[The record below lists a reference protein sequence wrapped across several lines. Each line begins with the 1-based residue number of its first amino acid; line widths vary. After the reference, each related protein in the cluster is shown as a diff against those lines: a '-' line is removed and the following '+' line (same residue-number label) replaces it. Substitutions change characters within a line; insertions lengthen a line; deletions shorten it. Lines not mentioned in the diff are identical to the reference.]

1 MLRQR
6 GSCERMG
13 RPEYVIGTVNNL
25 QVDMAQG
32 FHYLPCFFEWN
43 RFIMSPVYQEHRWG
57 MQSG

>member
-1 MLRQR
+1 
-6 GSCERMG
+6 MG

-43 RFIMSPVYQEHRWG
+43 RFIMSPVYQEHG
-57 MQSG
+57 LI